1 MEFNLVVEFD
11 RDEATFAR
19 GVEVGM
25 LWQRLQSESL
35 PVEAMLHVDNMEM
48 AFRVAEAEAISVQAD
63 DSDGDWLYV
72 TYA

>member
-1 MEFNLVVEFD
+1 MEFDLVVEFD
-11 RDEATFAR
+11 RDEATFTR
-19 GVEVGM
+19 GVEIGM

-35 PVEAMLHVDNMEM
+35 PVEGILHVDNMEM
-48 AFRVAEAEAISVQAD
+48 AVRFAEAKAISVRAD

>member
-1 MEFNLVVEFD
+1 MEFDLVVEFD

-19 GVEVGM
+19 GVEIGM
-25 LWQRLQSESL
+25 LWQKLQTEPL
-35 PVEAMLHVDNMEM
+35 PVEAMVHVENMEM
-48 AFRVAEAEAISVQAD
+48 VIRLAEAKAVSVRAD